1 MHFLLNSCFG
11 YKSQTDDSIM
21 MILTYIIDNDGMF
34 RLTEGQGQKVKGQGH
49 IYVLCKII
57 VLAVNHEWIDGS

>member
-1 MHFLLNSCFG
+1 
-11 YKSQTDDSIM
+11 M
-21 MILTYIIDNDGMF
+21 MILTYIIDNAEMF

-57 VLAVNHEWIDGS
+57 VLAINREWIDES